1 MLFRSSHLYSGDSDA
16 AQAMVHREDMIDAFV
31 RTVDRRDQLPDET
44 VILIGESDAVGYD
57 DLQDRLGSL
66 IHGEDDWAPLRPP
79 SSMAGVGAWPQDQA
93 EPLIHDALEQRERT
107 FNQPFTTR
115 IASVHYAHAVSR
127 AHTLLRVH
135 PTHRNEMRRVRQVRL

>member
-66 IHGEDDWAPLRPP
+66 IHGEDDWATLRLP
-79 SSMAGVGAWPQDQA
+79 SSMAGVGAWAQDKA
-93 EPLIHDALEQRERT
+93 EPLIPDALDQGERP
-107 FNQPFTTR
+107 FIQPFMTR
-115 IASVHYAHAVSR
+115 MARDNYALDVSR
-127 AHTLLRVH
+127 AQIGRATV
-135 PTHRNEMRRVRQVRL
+135 